1 MLQKQKCIEH
11 GKGFGALLIH
21 HSKVFDDLDDEL
33 LTAKLNASGF
43 NLPGL
48 LVVHDYLSNRKQR
61 MKIENNLNTLMNI
74 LFGIP

>member
-1 MLQKQKCIEH
+1 MLQKQKCIDQGE
-11 GKGFGALLIH
+11 GFGALLTH

-43 NLPGL
+43 YLPGL
-48 LVVHDYLSNRKQR
+48 LVVNDYLSNRKQR
-61 MKIENNLNTLMNI
+61 MKTENTSSTWMNI